1 MGTDFTVA
9 EDLHRRTNT
18 VTPSAGGLGTHEV
31 GQAYSRQQQPANSQ
45 VFNSLVNTSGG
56 RLHSVS
62 QHIAFLFLIF
72 FCSNRP
78 RKIRMGTLLT
88 DGYCSSRSR
97 LWSEGSWVASERKVA
112 SDPRLATSA
121 ATSQAPIIGISPANS
136 WRMRLWTS
144 LLTHRCSLL
153 LKNGRH

>member
-31 GQAYSRQQQPANSQ
+31 GQAYNRQQQPANSQ

-62 QHIAFLFLIF
+62 QHIAFPFLIIF
-72 FCSNRP
+72 ALIGLEKFVWKPCSRTVTAVVVAVYEAEAHEP
-78 RKIRMGTLLT
+78 QESQKWRQIR
-88 DGYCSSRSR
+88 
-97 LWSEGSWVASERKVA
+97 GSK
-112 SDPRLATSA
+112 
-121 ATSQAPIIGISPANS
+121 SQRQPY
-136 WRMRLWTS
+136 
-144 LLTHRCSLL
+144 
-153 LKNGRH
+153 